1 MEITEIGE
9 FFMKKKINLASEL
22 IMYLALLAQMLYVIV
37 GNVAHEILGIVFF
50 VSLVV
55 HIVIKRYWFKA
66 VFRNL
71 DKKAASRKFADV
83 VTILL
88 LAAACVLMISSMG
101 VSRTLFPW
109 FKFMME
115 PLFHRY
121 LATAVLT
128 LSFVHGGMHFYFK
141 AKSKKKAVILI
152 SILAILGLAIGLA
165 LVPYL
170 NRHLRKV
177 DIIFEEKVT
186 GEKVEMTG
194 DKPLVVYF
202 TRVGN
207 TDFEDDVDA
216 VSGAS
221 LMRSGGTLIG
231 NTELLAYMVKDAI
244 GSEIVPITLTG
255 EKYPSSYTDT
265 VSVGGKELREDARP
279 GIEDIDISG
288 YSEIILIYPI
298 WWGTVPMPVATFL
311 EGNDFSD
318 KTIYLIATQGSA
330 GFGSSTSFVREK
342 AKGADVIEVMSIY
355 CDDIPDSRDD
365 IVEWLKTI
373 Q

>member
-1 MEITEIGE
+1 
-9 FFMKKKINLASEL
+9 MKKKINLASEL
-22 IMYLALLAQMLYVIV
+22 VMYMALLTQMLYVIV
-37 GNVAHEILGIVFF
+37 GNVVHEILGIVFF
-50 VSLVV
+50 IGLVV

-66 VFRNL
+66 VFRNP
-71 DKKAASRKFADV
+71 DKKPASRKFADA

-88 LAAACVLMISSMG
+88 LVTACVLMISSMG

-128 LSFVHGGMHFYFK
+128 LSLVHGGMHFYFK

-177 DIIFEEKVT
+177 DIIMEEKVS
-186 GEKVEMTG
+186 GEKVEVTG

-202 TRVGN
+202 TRLGN
-207 TDFEDDVDA
+207 TDFDDDVDA

-221 LMRSGGTLIG
+221 LMRSGETLIG
-231 NTELLAYMVKDAI
+231 NTELLAYMIRDAI

-265 VSVGGKELREDARP
+265 VSVGGRELREDARP
-279 GIEDIDISG
+279 EIEDIDVSG

-311 EGNDFSD
+311 EGNDFSG

-342 AKGADVIEVMSIY
+342 AEGADVIEVMSIY
-355 CDDIPDSRDD
+355 CDDIPDSRVD
-365 IVEWLKTI
+365 IVNWLKSTLSLDEE
-373 Q
+373 QQ

>member
-1 MEITEIGE
+1 
-9 FFMKKKINLASEL
+9 MKKKINLISVL
-22 IMYLALLAQMLYVIV
+22 VMYLALLAQMLYVIV

-50 VSLVV
+50 ISLVV
-55 HIVIKRYWFKA
+55 HVGIKRYWFKA
-66 VFRNL
+66 VFRNM
-71 DKKAASRKFADV
+71 DKKAAARKFADV
-83 VTILL
+83 IIILL
-88 LAAACVLMISSMG
+88 LAVACVLMISSMG

-141 AKSKKKAVILI
+141 GKSKKKTVFHI
-152 SILAILGLAIGLA
+152 SLLAILGLVIGLV
-165 LVPYL
+165 LVPYI

-177 DIIFEEKVT
+177 DIIMEEKVI
-186 GEKVEMTG
+186 GEKVEITG
-194 DKPLVVYF
+194 DKPFVVYF
-202 TRVGN
+202 TRLGN

-221 LMRSGGTLIG
+221 LMRSGETLIG
-231 NTELLAYMVKDAI
+231 NTELLAYMIRDAI

-265 VSVGGKELREDARP
+265 VSVGGRELREDARP

-311 EGNDFSD
+311 EGYDFSG
-318 KTIYLIATQGSA
+318 KKIYLIATQGSA
-330 GFGSSTSFVREK
+330 GFGSSTSFVKEK
-342 AKGADVIEVMSIY
+342 AEGADVIEVMSIY
-355 CDDIPDSRDD
+355 CDDIPDSRAE
-365 IVEWLKTI
+365 IVEWLKSI

>member
-1 MEITEIGE
+1 
-9 FFMKKKINLASEL
+9 MKKKINLASEL
-22 IMYLALLAQMLYVIV
+22 IMYL
-37 GNVAHEILGIVFF
+37 
-50 VSLVV
+50 
-55 HIVIKRYWFKA
+55 
-66 VFRNL
+66 
-71 DKKAASRKFADV
+71 
-83 VTILL
+83 
-88 LAAACVLMISSMG
+88 
-101 VSRTLFPW
+101 
-109 FKFMME
+109 
-115 PLFHRY
+115 
-121 LATAVLT
+121 
-128 LSFVHGGMHFYFK
+128 
-141 AKSKKKAVILI
+141 
-152 SILAILGLAIGLA
+152 
-165 LVPYL
+165 
-170 NRHLRKV
+170 
-177 DIIFEEKVT
+177 
-186 GEKVEMTG
+186 
-194 DKPLVVYF
+194 
-202 TRVGN
+202 
-207 TDFEDDVDA
+207 
-216 VSGAS
+216 
-221 LMRSGGTLIG
+221 
-231 NTELLAYMVKDAI
+231 ELLAYMVKDAI

-255 EKYPSSYTDT
+255 EKYPSSYMDT

>member
-1 MEITEIGE
+1 
-9 FFMKKKINLASEL
+9 MKKKINVACEL
-22 IMYLALLAQMLYVIV
+22 LMYLTLLAQMLYVIV

-50 VSLVV
+50 VSMVV
-55 HIVIKRYWFKA
+55 HLFIKKYWFKA
-66 VFRNL
+66 IFKNMN
-71 DKKAASRKFADV
+71 KKPASRKFAD
-83 VTILL
+83 TITVLL
-88 LAAACVLMISSMG
+88 LIAACILMISSMG

-109 FKFMME
+109 FKFLME

-128 LSFVHGGMHFYFK
+128 LSIIHGGMHFYFK

-152 SILAILGLAIGLA
+152 SVLAILGIAIGLV

-177 DIIFEEKVT
+177 DIIMDEKIS

-194 DKPLVVYF
+194 EKPLVVYF
-202 TRVGN
+202 TRLGN

-221 LMRSGGTLIG
+221 FMKSGDTLIG
-231 NTELLAYMVKDAI
+231 NTELLAYMVRDAI

-255 EKYPSSYTDT
+255 EKYPSSYTET
-265 VSVGGKELREDARP
+265 VSVGGRELREDARP

-298 WWGTVPMPVATFL
+298 WWGTVPMPVASFL
-311 EGNDFSD
+311 EGNDFSG

-330 GFGSSTSFVREK
+330 GFGSSTSFVKEK
-342 AKGADVIEVMSIY
+342 AKGANVIEVMSIY
-355 CDDIPDSRDD
+355 CDDIPDSRAD
-365 IVEWLKTI
+365 IVEWLKSI
-373 Q
+373 E